1 MNTELI
7 KISANDNIE
16 KYCEAACLLKDGQVV
31 GIPTETVYGLAGN
44 AYSED
49 AVKRIFEAKGRPQ
62 DNPLIVHISE
72 FSEIYDLV
80 SSVPEEAK
88 LLAEK
93 FWPGPLTMI
102 LPKSDKV
109 PLCVT
114 AGLDT
119 VAVRCP
125 KHPVANTLIK
135 ATGLPLA
142 APSANLSGKPSPTK
156 AQHVFND
163 LNGRV
168 PMIIDGGECDEGV
181 ESTVITLAT
190 PVPKLLRPGN
200 ITLKQL
206 KSVLGD
212 VEVDDAVLN
221 PLKEGERVSSPGMKY
236 KHYSPDARVIVVKG
250 SYKKFR
256 DYVNHNCDKNTYAM
270 VFKGE
275 GNGINAKII
284 EYGVGDNYRQLSRA
298 LFDSLRYLDE
308 AGAERCFVRCPDDTN
323 DDNLAVLNRLLRAAA
338 FEVVDLSR
346 KMLVGLTGKTGAGKS
361 TISDIFKKNGAY
373 VIDGDKVARIVLEED
388 KTLLIRLENAFE
400 GILNNDGSLNRKALA
415 SKAFSSPEGTNTLN
429 TILHPAIND
438 YIRNEVVKAFA
449 DYDTIVVDAAAI
461 IESGFADEC
470 DVLLTAYAPFDVR
483 KERIIKRDSLSQ
495 EDALVRMNGQ
505 KDDDFYL
512 SRADAV
518 INNYPPYD
526 INEEFKRVEK
536 LIENRRNSNEY

>member
-1 MNTELI
+1 MNTKLI
-7 KISANDNIE
+7 KISVDDTIE
-16 KYCEAACLLKDGQVV
+16 NYNEAARLLKDGQVV

-44 AYSED
+44 AYSEE

-80 SSVPEEAK
+80 SSVPAQAK
-88 LLAEK
+88 ALAEA

-125 KHPVANTLIK
+125 KHPVANRLIK

-156 AQHVFND
+156 AQHVYDD

-181 ESTVITLAT
+181 ESTVVTLAT
-190 PVPKLLRPGN
+190 SVPKLLRPGN

-206 KSVLGD
+206 KSVLGE
-212 VEVDDAVLN
+212 VQVDDAVLN
-221 PLKEGERVSSPGMKY
+221 PLKDGEKVSSPGMKY

-250 SYKKFR
+250 SYEKFKN
-256 DYVNHNCDKNTYAM
+256 YVNHNCDSNTYAM

-275 GNGINAKII
+275 GEGLSSKVI
-284 EYGVGDNYRQLSRA
+284 EYGVGDNYRQLSHA

-308 AGAERCFVRCPDDTN
+308 KSASKCFVRCPDDTN

-338 FEVVDLSR
+338 FEVVDLSG
-346 KMLVGLTGKTGAGKS
+346 KLLVGLTGKTGAGKS
-361 TISDIFKKNGAY
+361 TISALFKEKGAY
-373 VIDGDKVARIVLEED
+373 VIDGDIVARKVLEED
-388 KTLLIRLENAFE
+388 KALLTRLESAFE
-400 GILNNDGSLNRKALA
+400 GILNNDGTLNRKALA
-415 SKAFSSPEGTNTLN
+415 SKAFSSPEGTQKLN
-429 TILHPAIND
+429 SILHPAIND
-438 YIRNEVVKAFA
+438 YIHKESFAAFENCDVVL
-449 DYDTIVVDAAAI
+449 VDAAAI

-470 DVLLTAYAPFDVR
+470 DILLVAHAPFDIR
-483 KERIIKRDSLSQ
+483 KERILKRDSISE
-495 EDALVRMNGQ
+495 EDALIRMNGQ
-505 KDDDFYL
+505 KDDEFYL
-512 SRADAV
+512 SKADIV

-526 INEEFKRVEK
+526 LNEEFKKAEK
-536 LIENRRNSNEY
+536 LIYNTEV

>member
-1 MNTELI
+1 MDTQLI
-7 KISANDNIE
+7 KISTTDGVE
-16 KYCEAACLLKDGQVV
+16 KYNEAAHLLQGGQVV

-44 AYSED
+44 AYSEE
-49 AVKRIFEAKGRPQ
+49 AIKRIFEAKGRPQ

-80 SSVPEEAK
+80 SEVPQTAK

-93 FWPGPLTMI
+93 FWPGPLTII

-114 AGLDT
+114 GGLST

-125 KHPVANTLIK
+125 KHPVANMLIK

-142 APSANLSGKPSPTK
+142 APSANLSGRPSPTR

-163 LNGRV
+163 LKGRV
-168 PMIIDGGECDEGV
+168 PLIIDGGECDEGV

-206 KSVLGD
+206 KSVLGQ
-212 VEVDDAVLN
+212 VEVDEAVLN

-236 KHYSPDARVIVVKG
+236 KHYSPDASVVVVKG
-250 SYKKFR
+250 SYEAFCSF
-256 DYVNHNCDKNTYAM
+256 VNSNCDENTYAM

-275 GNGINAKII
+275 GTGLDVNVI
-284 EYGVGDNYRQLSRA
+284 EYGEKEDYRGLSHS
-298 LFDSLRYLDE
+298 LFESLRNLDDKK
-308 AGAERCFVRCPDDTN
+308 ASRCFVRCPDSSN

-338 FEVVDLSR
+338 FKVVDLD
-346 KMLVGLTGKTGAGKS
+346 KKILIGLTGKTGSGKS
-361 TISDIFKKNGAY
+361 TISKAFAQKGAY
-373 VIDGDKVARIVLEED
+373 VIDGDIVARKVLGID
-388 KTLLIRLENAFE
+388 KTLLTRLDEAF
-400 GILNNDGSLNRKALA
+400 GGVLNPDGSLDRKKLA
-415 SKAFSSPEGTNTLN
+415 SRAFSTPEGTEKLN
-429 TILHPAIND
+429 SIIHPAIND
-438 YIRNEVVKAFA
+438 YIHNEAAQAFKTHSVVL
-449 DYDTIVVDAAAI
+449 VDAAAI

-470 DVLLTAYAPFDVR
+470 DFLLVAHAPFDVR
-483 KERIIKRDSLSQ
+483 KERIIARDGLTE
-495 EDALVRMNGQ
+495 EDALIRMNGQ

-512 SRADAV
+512 SRADVV
-518 INNYPPYD
+518 INNYYPYD
-526 INEEFKRVEK
+526 LTEEIKKAESIIYSVEG
-536 LIENRRNSNEY
+536 